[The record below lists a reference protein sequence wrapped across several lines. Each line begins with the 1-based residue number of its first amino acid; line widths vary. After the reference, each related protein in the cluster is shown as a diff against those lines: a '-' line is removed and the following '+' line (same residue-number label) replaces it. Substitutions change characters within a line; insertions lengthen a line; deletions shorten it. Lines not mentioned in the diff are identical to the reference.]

1 MTQAA
6 FAHTSG
12 RRWRLPPAAA
22 ALLFFVLLLISSQA
36 CAAKVLI
43 VGDLQFPFVA
53 GIAGEIRTALNTTV
67 TTYPLAE
74 VRGRLNTLVER
85 DGVQLVVALGADAVN
100 ESLRLPP
107 GVAVVYGLV
116 ATPPRSSRGR
126 VTGVYMSTPVSE
138 YLSALRQYFP
148 NIGRLSVIGTP
159 ASIRTL
165 AQGYLPQV
173 ALYQVASTSD
183 LVKAVGRAGDSDAL
197 MLLPDVNLLT
207 AAVQENVY
215 AFSFKKNVPLLGISE
230 GSVKQGALLALVFD
244 PRALSWQIGEL
255 ARSILDGDKSAD
267 LPPAAPGKYN
277 LYVNAHTARKMGLAV
292 SGQLLKKAKRIY

>member
-1 MTQAA
+1 
-6 FAHTSG
+6 
-12 RRWRLPPAAA
+12 
-22 ALLFFVLLLISSQA
+22 VLLLVSSQA

-53 GIAGEIRTALNTTV
+53 GIASEIRSALNTSV

-74 VRGRLNTLVER
+74 ARGRLNALVER
-85 DGVQLVVALGADAVN
+85 DGAQLVVALGAEAVN

-107 GVAVVYGLV
+107 GVPVVYGLV
-116 ATPPRSSRGR
+116 VTPPRNSRGR

-138 YLSALRQYFP
+138 YVTALRQYFP

-165 AQGYLPQV
+165 AAGSLPQV
-173 ALYQVASTSD
+173 ALHQVTTTSD
-183 LVKAVGRAGDSDAL
+183 LVKTVGRAGESDAL
-197 MLLPDVNLLT
+197 MLLPDVTLLT

-230 GSVKQGALLALVFD
+230 GNVKQGALLALVFD

-255 ARSILDGDKSAD
+255 ARAILDGDKSAD
-267 LPPAAPGKYN
+267 LPPVPPGKYN
-277 LYVNAHTARKMGLAV
+277 LYVNTHTARKMGLV
-292 SGQLLKKAKRIY
+292 VPGELLRRAKRVY